1 MLRPLKRITFVVI
14 AISPQA
20 AIKACYLVH
29 ENGLFYK
36 FYPCKNP
43 LPASISGARGFCV
56 EQKIKRRRI
65 GGYLARRIARL
76 LWEMKRRNHN
86 IFLVLL

>member
-29 ENGLFYK
+29 ENGLFLQI
-36 FYPCKNP
+36 
-43 LPASISGARGFCV
+43 LPM
-56 EQKIKRRRI
+56 QKP
-65 GGYLARRIARL
+65 LARQ
-76 LWEMKRRNHN
+76 H
-86 IFLVLL
+86 